1 MKSSH
6 NNKTNQNMLISRK
19 KPQTTGVV
27 LLTMF
32 GFISFLTG
40 GLAAATAVIDAVIN
54 QVSVMSFVC
63 LTVGIIAYKVG
74 RYIMQRV
81 SE

>member
-1 MKSSH
+1 MKSIH
-6 NNKTNQNMLISRK
+6 DNKTEHNMLISRK

-27 LLTMF
+27 ALTLF

-40 GLAAATAVIDAVIN
+40 GLVAATAVIDALIH
-54 QVSVMSFVC
+54 QVSVMTFAC
-63 LTVGIIAYKVG
+63 LVVGIVGYKVG